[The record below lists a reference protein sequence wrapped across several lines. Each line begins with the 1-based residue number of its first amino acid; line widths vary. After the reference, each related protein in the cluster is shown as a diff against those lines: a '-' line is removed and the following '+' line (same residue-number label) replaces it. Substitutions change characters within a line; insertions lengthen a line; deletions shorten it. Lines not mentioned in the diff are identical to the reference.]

1 MATRKAKAKAPKDRP
16 RPRRQP
22 ETLRLRKL
30 TPMFTATDLQ
40 RSMAFY
46 RDVLG
51 FVIGDEWRENGEL
64 SGCEIHAGAITFML
78 NQDDFKKGR
87 DRQKGVGTRIWCHTA
102 RDVLRV
108 VAATL
113 VDTAPA
119 DLGDRVALRIASLP
133 RPADRAELDLL
144 LRLLDVAAVNLLLS
158 GTPKSFTRMSP
169 GERERC
175 MRGWATSRL
184 PQRRKAF
191 QALKRLTTVTH
202 YTTPGAARA
211 IGHPGP
217 LGPPP
222 STPK

>member
-51 FVIGDEWRENGEL
+51 FVIGDEWRETGEL

-87 DRQKGVGTRIWCHTA
+87 DRQKGVGARIWCHTA
-102 RDVLRV
+102 QNLDQL
-108 VAATL
+108 AAEIKARGGAL
-113 VDTAPA
+113 DREPQ
-119 DLGDRVALRIASLP
+119 DMPWGDRVFMISDPDGFKLTF
-133 RPADRAELDLL
+133 
-144 LRLLDVAAVNLLLS
+144 V
-158 GTPKSFTRMSP
+158 
-169 GERERC
+169 
-175 MRGWATSRL
+175 
-184 PQRRKAF
+184 
-191 QALKRLTTVTH
+191 QAR
-202 YTTPGAARA
+202 
-211 IGHPGP
+211 
-217 LGPPP
+217 
-222 STPK
+222 

>member
-51 FVIGDEWRENGEL
+51 FVIGDEWRETGEL

-102 RDVLRV
+102 QNLDQL
-108 VAATL
+108 AAEIKARGGAL
-113 VDTAPA
+113 DQEPQ
-119 DLGDRVALRIASLP
+119 DMPWGDRVFMISDPDGFKLTF
-133 RPADRAELDLL
+133 
-144 LRLLDVAAVNLLLS
+144 VQ
-158 GTPKSFTRMSP
+158 
-169 GERERC
+169 ER
-175 MRGWATSRL
+175 
-184 PQRRKAF
+184 
-191 QALKRLTTVTH
+191 
-202 YTTPGAARA
+202 
-211 IGHPGP
+211 
-217 LGPPP
+217 
-222 STPK
+222 